1 MNESDKLKSLNEDN
15 QSSSQSIYKPEE
27 KKQINIMN
35 IKHEHN
41 EQNNIDKT
49 LIDCVEL
56 KRLKKELYLYSNE
69 NTSTDDIHI
78 GDVLNDFVYVMKEF
92 CDSDHNFDYIYNYM
106 QMSCN
111 LNQCKIA
118 KRRNVRN
125 KVQKSIDKIS
135 EPTNHDH
142 DKLIDDKQSSHEM
155 VFEQIMDKIHCYF
168 FHSYATAMR
177 LTTNEKTIVDN
188 IKSNHTAKIK
198 KIRNI
203 LHNKRKTIDDPAIL
217 NQTRHSKYKQL
228 MTHNEQDDEKCKLYS
243 FGKRF
248 KYKYDTNEGFH
259 PIYDNFYRIDTTT
272 DSMIVEP
279 KYNTF
284 KEELT
289 TNKLSV
295 LLMEQFDA
303 EYLKAIT
310 YFNTHFCRKHYKP
323 YFEKIDGDEVG
334 DIQPHHILSM
344 LIYCNYDTLQFEF
357 SKTYRVNIDQHNEF
371 YHFAKSLK
379 ESMANCRQNTHSLL
393 DQVLGMNDTKS
404 KKALFTQ
411 TLYHGISELLVFPM
425 YMNCQP
431 LCPLST
437 TISKEVA
444 TRFGSNQG
452 MIIEFEADYGKP
464 RRLSVSWLSD
474 FVSEKEQL
482 FVQSGGPGESLKM
495 RNIIRVR
502 DSCEFKLILNAL
514 LIMKEIHVLNKAK
527 KWINIQNETQLVI
540 EALIEHQLHYKFPN
554 KYKAFDSLDA
564 YGANMLNRFCE
575 NQTFMVFDMKYYN
588 NKYLFLRK
596 ILFDG
601 SHDWINMG
609 VINALF
615 PNLKEIMLCNAN
627 LCSFILKDVMN
638 NYQLVHFTN
647 ITISALPQSELT
659 ISDALEQY
667 KDIFLNDFN
676 INMKISDGI
685 SGGEYIALQ
694 W

>member
-1 MNESDKLKSLNEDN
+1 MGNSYSKTYSDNNASNLNDDAKYDSIQCDDIKHCVAETRINKLLKLYANHLN
-15 QSSSQSIYKPEE
+15 QSLSFMNTINNEFKIHYNMI
-27 KKQINIMN
+27 QI
-35 IKHEHN
+35 
-41 EQNNIDKT
+41 
-49 LIDCVEL
+49 
-56 KRLKKELYLYSNE
+56 
-69 NTSTDDIHI
+69 
-78 GDVLNDFVYVMKEF
+78 LNDFLHLLEAHDTDEDF
-92 CDSDHNFDYIYNYM
+92 EYIYKKLKQCNILQCNIFARNYRNR
-106 QMSCN
+106 Q
-111 LNQCKIA
+111 QTKHIA
-118 KRRNVRN
+118 
-125 KVQKSIDKIS
+125 
-135 EPTNHDH
+135 
-142 DKLIDDKQSSHEM
+142 HELDI
-155 VFEQIMDKIHCYF
+155 FDKIHCYF
-168 FHSYATAMR
+168 YHSHDIGHRTSH
-177 LTTNEKTIVDN
+177 N
-188 IKSNHTAKIK
+188 IQHIK
-198 KIRNI
+198 
-203 LHNKRKTIDDPAIL
+203 L
-217 NQTRHSKYKQL
+217 NQCEIHSNRYKKYNQLSFSMNNNQTEKCYNFGTKFKYNPDHKGFIYFVDVNGAKHTFIFLSKSKYANLKQ
-228 MTHNEQDDEKCKLYS
+228 
-243 FGKRF
+243 
-248 KYKYDTNEGFH
+248 
-259 PIYDNFYRIDTTT
+259 
-272 DSMIVEP
+272 
-279 KYNTF
+279 
-284 KEELT
+284 ELT
-289 TNKLSV
+289 ENKLSSINKQ
-295 LLMEQFDA
+295 QFNN
-303 EYLKAIT
+303 EYNKAMNHYST
-310 YFNTHFCRKHYKP
+310 PHRKMVYP
-323 YFEKIDGDEVG
+323 
-334 DIQPHHILSM
+334 QLNQSQILSLM
-344 LIYCNYDTLQFEF
+344 IYTNYDELQYQF